1 MQNFLTPVVLGN
13 LQTKDG
19 LRIRAWI
26 YRTDGFM
33 RMLGDV
39 NDKIVAG
46 IGPYVAKTE
55 GEQDVL
61 FVDGEIVIRS
71 DFGEL
76 VPVSVLNENF
86 YEEFMKHR
94 GISNGK
100 SKDSDD

>member
-1 MQNFLTPVVLGN
+1 MQSFLTPVVLGN
-13 LQTKDG
+13 LQTTDG

-46 IGPYVAKTE
+46 VGPFVARTE
-55 GEQDVL
+55 GGQDVL
-61 FVDGEIVIRS
+61 LVDGKVVVRS
-71 DFGEL
+71 DFGGL
-76 VPVSVLNENF
+76 VQVSVLDEKF
-86 YEEFMKHR
+86 LEEFMKHR

-100 SKDSDD
+100 SEDSGD